1 MPAPV
6 SIGDAAPNFDLSST
20 EGVLLML
27 KDEVI
32 RTAVVVYFFGDL
44 ESARVQRDL
53 DALNRGLGA
62 LAKLNTRVLAVS
74 PAKLDELKKVQAGRK
89 LLFPLLHDDR
99 NFSASYG
106 VVPAQEGQ
114 PADPALVVVG
124 RHQKVKWLAN
134 PVASVEEALPQV
146 EKLLKGL
153 PSPTRSYPKSVIN
166 RSVELLMRFR
176 RTPPQQIASRS

>member
-1 MPAPV
+1 MPGPV
-6 SIGDAAPNFDLSST
+6 SIGDTAPNFDLSST
-20 EGVLLML
+20 EDAVLML

-32 RTAVVVYFFGDL
+32 RTAVVVYFFADL
-44 ESARVQRDL
+44 EGERVRRDL
-53 DALNRGLGA
+53 DALNRRLDA
-62 LAKLNTRVLAVS
+62 LARLKTRVLAVS
-74 PAKLDELKKVQAGRK
+74 PLKLDELKRLQAERK

-106 VVPAQEGQ
+106 VVSAQEGR

-124 RHQKVKWLAN
+124 RRQDVKWLAN

-146 EKLLKGL
+146 EKLLKDL

-166 RSVELLMRFR
+166 RFVDRWVN
-176 RTPPQQIASRS
+176 